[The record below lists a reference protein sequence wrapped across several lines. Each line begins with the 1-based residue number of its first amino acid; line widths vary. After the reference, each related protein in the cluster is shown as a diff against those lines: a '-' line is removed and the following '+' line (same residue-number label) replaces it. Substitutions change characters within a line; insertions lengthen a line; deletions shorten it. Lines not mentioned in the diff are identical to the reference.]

1 MAHYRKIDTRIWNDL
16 KFNQLSDD
24 GKLVFFQ
31 LLTHPTL
38 LPIGAMRGSLAVLA
52 CDLKWPQDRLKAA
65 FDEIAKR
72 EKRTRNKVIELI
84 LSGEIITSEDLRREI
99 ENIKKLEG

>member
-1 MAHYRKIDTRIWNDL
+1 MPRKMITI
-16 KFNQLSDD
+16 
-24 GKLVFFQ
+24 
-31 LLTHPTL
+31 
-38 LPIGAMRGSLAVLA
+38 
-52 CDLKWPQDRLKAA
+52 RLKPEVIQAL
-65 FDEIAKR
+65 DEIAKR